1 MREKRMDKPLR
12 ASGIA
17 AVSPGRSTAKR
28 VQLGMQASLFAI
40 LIACCVSNVLA
51 AEPPNRRACT
61 LDEVVA
67 LALANHIPNWAVGT
81 VVSWSFLDIP
91 TIRAR
96 SRAASA
102 QHAAAAAQRDE
113 VYLEV
118 QGQLAR
124 ASAVLNGAIRVAQQT
139 PLELAAART
148 AEQQAVARYKTGL
161 APVVDV
167 ADAQRVLVQAEID
180 DAVARLD
187 VQRARLLLARASGDL
202 GPFLAPLRKAGG

>member
-1 MREKRMDKPLR
+1 MPQNPSSYSNKSPQNPDLVLSE
-12 ASGIA
+12 A
-17 AVSPGRSTAKR
+17 AVTMALQAKR
-28 VQLGMQASLFAI
+28 AVDVDYLPRVDLVAAIWLRGSGLYGSPAQGLG
-40 LIACCVSNVLA
+40 
-51 AEPPNRRACT
+51 P
-61 LDEVVA
+61 D
-67 LALANHIPNWAVGT
+67 IPNWAVGT
-81 VVSWSFLDIP
+81 VVSWSFLDI
-91 TIRAR
+91 TAISAR